1 MIRRSLQ
8 FCNISCK
15 KFILFIKDLVF
26 NFHLMRSLEVS
37 IISSQVITHVALL
50 ISLFYFIL
58 LLLRDSSFAI
68 HVLLFSYGTYLFV
81 VLECFVFA
89 SRKTVTKA
97 KSRPGMH
104 GLSAW
109 VKAPLTLW
117 VASRAYCFSFTI
129 VLCLTYTFNNNRV
142 CQVRRII

>member
-1 MIRRSLQ
+1 MNL
-8 FCNISCK
+8 N
-15 KFILFIKDLVF
+15 LLF

-89 SRKTVTKA
+89 SRKTLN
-97 KSRPGMH
+97 SPGMH

-109 VKAPLTLW
+109 VKAPLILW